1 MKKIIALLMAI
12 MLVLSLAA
20 CGGNEEE
27 TTVPVDETTAAA
39 EETTAAEDVGTAALA
54 NGEWVNNAGKF
65 AVALVG
71 AELFNDEDG
80 AKAIRVYLDFTN
92 KEDSYTTTFS
102 DETQDI
108 VFIQNGE
115 ELNETNA
122 VYGEDVAEFGNQK
135 KNIRPG
141 VTIRVIKEFALNAET
156 GSVDFE
162 FTAKRQDGATLTYT
176 FDVTALPGAPEEAF
190 TAKTIAAPD
199 FNAGWPESGKVTDY
213 YNRDAKH
220 DVVIKNAE
228 FVDGTR
234 DTKLIR
240 VYFDFTNNDTEAED
254 FFDACDIMV
263 FQDGIQL
270 EEGQANELCDTDM
283 AFSKDVDA
291 GATVTISNVY
301 ILTSDSP
308 VEVEINDIWEDTGIA
323 KQFIVE

>member
-1 MKKIIALLMAI
+1 MKKLLALLMAI

-27 TTVPVDETTAAA
+27 TTAPADETTATD
-39 EETTAAEDVGTAALA
+39 EETTAPAGEEATAAEDVGTAALA
-54 NGEWVNNAGKF
+54 NGEWVNNAGQF

-115 ELNETNA
+115 ELKETNA

-141 VTIRVIKEFALNAET
+141 VTIRVIKEFALNDET
-156 GSVDFE
+156 GNVDFE
-162 FTAKRQDGATLTYT
+162 FTAKRQDGATLSYT
-176 FDVTALPGAPEEAF
+176 FDVTALPGAPEDTF
-190 TAKTIAAPD
+190 TAKTISAPD

-220 DVVIKNAE
+220 DVVIKSAE

-240 VYFDFTNNDTEAED
+240 VYFD
-254 FFDACDIMV
+254 
-263 FQDGIQL
+263 
-270 EEGQANELCDTDM
+270 
-283 AFSKDVDA
+283 
-291 GATVTISNVY
+291 
-301 ILTSDSP
+301 
-308 VEVEINDIWEDTGIA
+308 
-323 KQFIVE
+323 

>member
-1 MKKIIALLMAI
+1 MKKILAVLMAI

-20 CGGNEEE
+20 CGGNTEE
-27 TTVPVDETTAAA
+27 TTAPADDTTVA
-39 EETTAAEDVGTAALA
+39 EETTAEDAGAEALA
-54 NGEWVNNAGKF
+54 KGEWENKTGKF

-80 AKAIRVYLDFTN
+80 VKAIRVYLDFTN
-92 KEDSYTTTFS
+92 KDGSYTTTFS

-108 VFIQNGE
+108 VFKQNGE

-122 VYGEDVAEFGNQK
+122 VYGEDVAEFGNQR

-156 GSVDFE
+156 GNVDFE
-162 FTAKRQDGATLTYT
+162 FTAKKQESVTLSYT
-176 FDVTALPGAPEEAF
+176 FDVAALPGAPEEAF
-190 TAKTIAAPD
+190 VAKTISAPD
-199 FNAGWPESGKVTDY
+199 FNAGWQESGKVTDY
-213 YNRDAKH
+213 YNKDAKH

-228 FVDGTR
+228 FVDGTK

-270 EEGQANELCDTDM
+270 EEGQATELCDTDM

-308 VEVEINDIWEDTGIA
+308 VEVEINDIWEDTGLA
-323 KQFIVE
+323 KQFTVE